1 MDSTKACIERIKER
15 IEELKQKREK
25 WEKIHAIN
33 FAMGWFR
40 KDKAVPYEVLKFIMD
55 CKDLIH

>member
-1 MDSTKACIERIKER
+1 MDNTKACIERIKER

-40 KDKAVPYEVLKFIMD
+40 KDKAVPCEVLEFIMD